1 MKRRLLF
8 GDVAFYEAAMVDIL
22 QKYPPLASEVVITI
36 HEAGKGSGA
45 TVREAW
51 PPGSK
56 SAADIAKLVA
66 RKIVQAYTDHS
77 ERAFDRVTIDL
88 DHLA

>member
-1 MKRRLLF
+1 MKHRLLF
-8 GDVAFYEAAMVDIL
+8 GDVAFYEAAMVNIL
-22 QKYPPLASEVVITI
+22 QKYPPSASGVVITI
-36 HEAGKGSGA
+36 QEAGRGSGA

-56 SAADIAKLVA
+56 STADIAKFVA

-77 ERAFDRVTIDL
+77 EKAFDPVTIDF
-88 DHLA
+88 DRLA